1 MRISSTVYAIGIP
14 GPPNRMVKVEARAN
28 PDNMPYLRSM
38 TQLFHMVMSHVLRI
52 QHDSATPKAH
62 TPTIRVD
69 VVRIEPPITT
79 LILGESSP
87 SLGLRQGSSSPVGK
101 IQEGLKN

>member
-38 TQLFHMVMSHVLRI
+38 TQLFHMVMSYVLGI

-69 VVRIEPPITT
+69 VVR
-79 LILGESSP
+79 LNHQSP
-87 SLGLRQGSSSPVGK
+87 H
-101 IQEGLKN
+101 